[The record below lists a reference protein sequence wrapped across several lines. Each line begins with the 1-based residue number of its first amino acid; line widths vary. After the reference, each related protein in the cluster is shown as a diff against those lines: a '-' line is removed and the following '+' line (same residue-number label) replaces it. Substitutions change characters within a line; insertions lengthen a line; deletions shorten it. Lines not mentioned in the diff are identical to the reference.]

1 MSVVAIPFGKGSL
14 EVRLTPRAK
23 DALATLEAPLAVE
36 LELYFSCL
44 IRKRV
49 IFTTVSLHDAAASGR
64 LSDQVSVAF
73 RPVMTKACSLGEAAG
88 KPDLETFPIVK
99 AAAFTP
105 KWLELDRVHGEWRG
119 EFGW

>member
-1 MSVVAIPFGKGSL
+1 VSVVAIPFGKGSL

>member
-1 MSVVAIPFGKGSL
+1 MSAVSIPFGKGSL

-23 DALATLEAPLAVE
+23 DALAALEQPLAVE

-49 IFTTVSLHDAAASGR
+49 NFTTDSLHDAVASGK
-64 LSDQVSVAF
+64 LSDQVSVSF
-73 RPVMTKACSLGEAAG
+73 RPVMTRACSLHETAG
-88 KPDLETFPIVK
+88 KPDLETFPIVN

-105 KWLELDRVHGEWRG
+105 KWLQLDRAHGEWHG

>member
-14 EVRLTPRAK
+14 EVRLTPRAR
-23 DALATLEAPLAVE
+23 DALAALETPLAIE

-49 IFTTVSLHDAAASGR
+49 NFTTAPLHDATASGR
-64 LSDQVSVAF
+64 LSEQVSVSF

-88 KPDLETFPIVK
+88 KPDLETFPIVRV
-99 AAAFTP
+99 AAFTP
-105 KWLELDRVHGEWRG
+105 KWLELDRTHGEWRG

>member
-1 MSVVAIPFGKGSL
+1 VVSIPFGKGSL

-23 DALATLEAPLAVE
+23 DALAALEAPLAVE

-49 IFTTVSLHDAAASGR
+49 NFTAASSQDAAASGK
-64 LSDQVSVAF
+64 LSDQLSVNF
-73 RPVMTKACSLGEAAG
+73 RPVMTKACSLREAAG
-88 KPDLETFPIVK
+88 RPDLETFPIVN

-105 KWLELDRVHGEWRG
+105 KWLELDRAHGEWRG